1 MEIYLT
7 VFYIFNL
14 GGGGSRKYY
23 PPRCWFFF
31 NNSNGK
37 SCSPGILEHSVTI
50 HRDICAEFGIPNSP
64 QSPDIGQNS
73 DGGISDFWISGQFF
87 VKENC
92 HNSRTSDDIHM
103 KLGPVTKLD
112 KRNKATSKK
121 IDDDVMSANCDVM
134 ALFPIYGQFGDIRR
148 PDSGRIVC
156 KVTFSLIVTFYF
168 TKPKNR
174 AKKSLKQLSLYCF
187 E

>member
-1 MEIYLT
+1 MFTNNHNRSICFRGFSIEPFFESFRIHIFCWFNSFFKFFCASKVFSWCGLRELNTCFNMEIYLT
-7 VFYIFNL
+7 IFYIFNL

-87 VKENC
+87 IKENC
-92 HNSRTSDDIHM
+92 QLQNQWWYSHETWTS
-103 KLGPVTKLD
+103 
-112 KRNKATSKK
+112 N
-121 IDDDVMSANCDVM
+121 
-134 ALFPIYGQFGDIRR
+134 
-148 PDSGRIVC
+148 
-156 KVTFSLIVTFYF
+156 
-168 TKPKNR
+168 
-174 AKKSLKQLSLYCF
+174 
-187 E
+187 